1 MESHGVGCAVSLTL
15 CPFQI
20 LLLEKPR
27 EEVATDY
34 DNDTDGYEE

>member
-1 MESHGVGCAVSLTL
+1 MACHGAGCAVSVTL
-15 CPFQI
+15 CAFQI

-27 EEVATDY
+27 EEVATDH

>member
-1 MESHGVGCAVSLTL
+1 MALAAPYPSTL